1 MIAVETVSALIQ
13 QRELRALRD
22 AFVSSAPVEIAE
34 LFHHLSDEERVVIFR
49 ILPRVL
55 AADIFSELDVDL
67 QRTILSGLGDKQTAR
82 LLYEMAAD
90 DRTALLQEIPAEA
103 TRQLLALL
111 PKEER
116 DVALTLL
123 GYPEGSVG
131 RLMSP
136 DYLTIHEDWKVREVL
151 DHIRAHGQESDSLD
165 TLYVVDA
172 QGVLVDE
179 VTVKSLLLAS
189 LDEEVA
195 SLMNYKFEALSV
207 HSDQEH
213 AVELFK
219 KYDRPTLPVVDAHGV
234 LLGIVTVDDILDV
247 QEEEVTE
254 DIQKLGGS
262 EALEDAYIRT
272 PVATLIRKRASWLIL
287 LFVGEMLTTSAMA
300 TFEGEIQRAVVLA
313 LFVPLIISSGGN
325 SGSQASTLI
334 IRALA
339 VGEIRISDWF
349 QILRRELITGLALGS
364 ILGTVGFLRI
374 VVGAQFSDM
383 YGPHWFLLGLTVL
396 FSLMGVVAL
405 GSLAGSMLPLALKR
419 LKLDPATSSAPFV
432 ATLVDVLGLVLY
444 FTIAALLLSG
454 SMLV

>member
-1 MIAVETVSALIQ
+1 MISVENIKTLIAE
-13 QRELRALRD
+13 RELHTLRD
-22 AFVSSAPVEIAE
+22 TLVDFAPVEIAE
-34 LFHHLSDEERVVIFR
+34 LLQSLSDEERVLIFR
-49 ILPRVL
+49 ILPRDF

-67 QRTILSGLGDKQTAR
+67 QKNILSGLGDKQTAR

-90 DRTALLQEIPAEA
+90 DRTALLEEIPAEA
-103 TRQLLALL
+103 TKQLLALL

-136 DYLTIHEDWKVREVL
+136 DFLTIHEDWKVREVL
-151 DHIRAHGQESDSLD
+151 DHIRAHGRESDSLD

-172 QGVLVDE
+172 KGVLVDE
-179 VTVKSLLLAS
+179 VAIKNLLLAS

-207 HSDQEH
+207 QSDQEQ

-219 KYDRPTLPVVDAHGV
+219 KYDRPTLPVVDSQGV

-247 QEEEVTE
+247 QEEEITE

-262 EALEDAYIRT
+262 EALEDAYIKT
-272 PVATLIRKRASWLIL
+272 PVATLIRKRATWLL
-287 LFVGEMLTTSAMA
+287 VLFVGEMLTASAMA
-300 TFEGEIQRAVVLA
+300 SFEGEIQKAVVLA

-325 SGSQASTLI
+325 SGSQASTLV

-339 VGEIRISDWF
+339 VGEIRTRDWLN
-349 QILRRELITGLALGS
+349 IMRREVITGAALGTL
-364 ILGTVGFLRI
+364 LGFVGLLR
-374 VVGAQFSDM
+374 VVIWSMFSDM
-383 YGPHWFLLGLTVL
+383 YGEHWLLLGITVF
-396 FSLMGVVAL
+396 FSLLGVVTL
-405 GSLAGSMLPLALKR
+405 GSVAGSMLPLALKR
-419 LKLDPATSSAPFV
+419 LNLDPATSSAPFV
-432 ATLVDVLGLVLY
+432 ATLVDVAGLIMY
-444 FTIAALLLSG
+444 FTIAMLLLSG
-454 SMLV
+454 SML

>member
-1 MIAVETVSALIQ
+1 MIAVEGVSALIE
-13 QRELRALRD
+13 QRELHTLRD
-22 AFVSSAPVEIAE
+22 ALVDNAPVEVAE
-34 LFHHLSDEERVVIFR
+34 LFGHLSDEERVLIFR
-49 ILPRVL
+49 ILPREF
-55 AADIFSELDVDL
+55 AAEIFAELDLDL

-90 DRTALLQEIPAEA
+90 DRTALLEEIPAEA
-103 TRQLLALL
+103 ARQLLALL

-123 GYPEGSVG
+123 GYPDGSVG

-151 DHIRAHGQESDSLD
+151 DHIRAHGRESDSLD

-172 QGVLVDE
+172 KGVLVDE
-179 VTVKSLLLAS
+179 VAVKNLLLAS
-189 LDEEVA
+189 LDDEVA
-195 SLMNYKFEALSV
+195 SLMNFKFEALSV
-207 HSDQEH
+207 QSDQEQ

-219 KYDRPTLPVVDAHGV
+219 KYDRPTLPVVDTYGV

-262 EALEDAYIRT
+262 EALEDAYIKT
-272 PVATLIRKRASWLIL
+272 PVATLIRKRASWLIV
-287 LFVGEMLTTSAMA
+287 LFVGEMLTASAMA
-300 TFEGEIQRAVVLA
+300 NFEGEIQKAVVLA

-339 VGEIRISDWF
+339 VGEIRTRDWF
-349 QILRRELITGLALGS
+349 HILRRELVTGWALGS
-364 ILGTVGFLRI
+364 ILGVVGFLRI
-374 VVGAQFSDM
+374 VIGAQFSDM
-383 YGPHWFLLGLTVL
+383 YGPHWFLLAITVL
-396 FSLMGVVAL
+396 FSLMGVVTL

-432 ATLVDVLGLVLY
+432 ATLVDVVGLLLY
-444 FTIAALLLSG
+444 FTIAAALLSG
-454 SMLV
+454 TML

>member
-1 MIAVETVSALIQ
+1 MISEDGVLDLIE
-13 QRELRALRD
+13 RRDLHALRD
-22 AFVSSAPVEIAE
+22 ALVESAPVEIAE
-34 LFHHLSDEERVVIFR
+34 LFGNLTLEACVLIFR
-49 ILPRVL
+49 ILPRDV
-55 AADIFSELDVDL
+55 AADIFAELDVEV
-67 QRTILSGLGDKQTAR
+67 QKTILSGLGDRQTAR

-90 DRTALLQEIPAEA
+90 DRTALLEEIPAEA
-103 TRQLLALL
+103 AKQLLALL

-136 DYLTIHEDWKVREVL
+136 DFLTIQQDWKVREVF

-165 TLYVVDA
+165 TLYVVDG
-172 QGVLVDE
+172 QGTLVDE
-179 VTVKSLLLAS
+179 VAVKNLLLAS

-195 SLMNYKFEALSV
+195 SLMTYKFQALSV
-207 HSDQEH
+207 QSDQES

-219 KYDRPTLPVVDAHGV
+219 RYDRPTLPVVDAFGV

-262 EALEDAYIRT
+262 EALEDAYIKT
-272 PVATLIRKRASWLIL
+272 SVTTLIRKRAGWLIV
-287 LFVGEMLTTSAMA
+287 LFVGEMLTASAMSS
-300 TFEGEIQRAVVLA
+300 FEDEIQKAVVLA

-339 VGEIRISDWF
+339 VGEIKTTDWF
-349 QILRRELITGLALGS
+349 KIMRRELFTGGVLGL
-364 ILGTVGFLRI
+364 ILGVVGFFRI
-374 VVGAQFSDM
+374 LVAAQFTDV
-383 YGPHWFLLGLTVL
+383 YGDHWFLLATTVL
-396 FSLMGVVAL
+396 LSLTAVVTL
-405 GSLAGSMLPLALKR
+405 GSLAGSMLPLALKSLR
-419 LKLDPATSSAPFV
+419 LDPATSSAPFV
-432 ATLVDVLGLVLY
+432 ATLVDVAGLVLY
-444 FTIAALLLSG
+444 FTIAAMLLSG
-454 SMLV
+454 TLL

>member
-1 MIAVETVSALIQ
+1 MIAVETVSTLIE
-13 QRELRALRD
+13 QRELHALRD
-22 AFVSSAPVEIAE
+22 ALIDSAPVEIAE
-34 LFHHLSDEERVVIFR
+34 LFQHLSDEERVLIFR
-49 ILPRVL
+49 ILPRDV
-55 AADIFSELDVDL
+55 AANIFAELDVDL
-67 QRTILSGLGDKQTAR
+67 QRTILNGLGDKQTAR

-90 DRTALLQEIPAEA
+90 DRTALLEEIPAEA
-103 TRQLLALL
+103 ARQLLALL
-111 PKEER
+111 PKEDR

-172 QGVLVDE
+172 KGVLVDE
-179 VTVKSLLLAS
+179 VAVKNLLLAS

-207 HSDQEH
+207 QSDQEQ

-219 KYDRPTLPVVDAHGV
+219 KYDRPTLPVVDVHGV

-262 EALEDAYIRT
+262 EALEDAYIKT
-272 PVATLIRKRASWLIL
+272 PVATLIRKRASWLIV

-339 VGEIRISDWF
+339 VGEIRTRDWF
-349 QILRRELITGLALGS
+349 HILRRELLTGLALGS
-364 ILGTVGFLRI
+364 ILGIVGFLRI
-374 VVGAQFSDM
+374 VIGAQFSDM
-383 YGPHWFLLGLTVL
+383 YGPHWFLLGVTVL
-396 FSLMGVVAL
+396 FSLLGVVAL
-405 GSLAGSMLPLALKR
+405 GSVAGSMLPLALKR

-432 ATLVDVLGLVLY
+432 ATLVDVVGLILY
-444 FTIAALLLSG
+444 FTIAALLLTG
-454 SMLV
+454 SML

>member
-1 MIAVETVSALIQ
+1 MLV
-13 QRELRALRD
+13 D
-22 AFVSSAPVEIAE
+22 SAPVEVAE
-34 LFHHLSDEERVVIFR
+34 LFGQLSDEARVLIFR
-49 ILPRVL
+49 ILPRDF
-55 AADIFSELDVDL
+55 AADIFSELDVDR
-67 QRTILSGLGDKQTAR
+67 QRKILSGLGDKQTAR

-90 DRTALLQEIPAEA
+90 DRTALLEEIPAEA
-103 TRQLLALL
+103 ARQLLALL
-111 PKEER
+111 PKEDR

-123 GYPEGSVG
+123 GYPDGSVG

-172 QGVLVDE
+172 KGVLVDE

-207 HSDQEH
+207 QSDQEQ

-219 KYDRPTLPVVDAHGV
+219 KYDRTTLPVVDAYGV

-262 EALEDAYIRT
+262 EALEDAYIKT

-300 TFEGEIQRAVVLA
+300 SFEGEIQRAVVLA
-313 LFVPLIISSGGN
+313 IFVPLIISSGGN
-325 SGSQASTLI
+325 SGSQASTLV

-339 VGEIRISDWF
+339 VGEITTRDWF
-349 QILRRELITGLALGS
+349 QIMRRELITGWALGS
-364 ILGTVGFLRI
+364 ILGVVGFLRI

-383 YGPHWFLLGLTVL
+383 YGPHWFLLAVTVL
-396 FSLMGVVAL
+396 FSLMGVVTL

-432 ATLVDVLGLVLY
+432 ATLVDVVGLILY
-444 FTIAALLLSG
+444 FSIAALLLSG
-454 SMLV
+454 VMM

>member
-1 MIAVETVSALIQ
+1 MIAVESVAALIE
-13 QRELRALRD
+13 QRELHALRD
-22 AFVSSAPVEIAE
+22 TLVDSAPVEIAE
-34 LFHHLSDEERVVIFR
+34 LFQHLSDEERVLIFR
-49 ILPRVL
+49 ILSREV
-55 AADIFSELDVDL
+55 AADIFAELDVDL
-67 QRTILSGLGDKQTAR
+67 QRTILNGLGDKQTAR

-90 DRTALLQEIPAEA
+90 DRTALLEEIPAEA
-103 TRQLLALL
+103 ARQLLALL

-151 DHIRAHGQESDSLD
+151 DHIRVHGQQSDSLD

-172 QGVLVDE
+172 KGVLVDE
-179 VTVKSLLLAS
+179 VTVKSVLLAS
-189 LDEEVA
+189 LDDEVA

-207 HSDQEH
+207 QSDQEQ

-219 KYDRPTLPVVDAHGV
+219 KYDRPTLPVVDGHGV

-262 EALEDAYIRT
+262 EALEDAYIKT

-300 TFEGEIQRAVVLA
+300 SFEGEIQRAVVLA

-339 VGEIRISDWF
+339 VGEIRTRDWF
-349 QILRRELITGLALGS
+349 HIMRRELVTGGALGT
-364 ILGTVGFLRI
+364 ILGVVGFLRI
-374 VVGAQFSDM
+374 VIGAQFSDM
-383 YGPHWFLLGLTVL
+383 YGPHWFLLGVTVL
-396 FSLMGVVAL
+396 FSLMGVVTL

-419 LKLDPATSSAPFV
+419 LNLDPATSSAPFV
-432 ATLVDVLGLVLY
+432 ATLVDVVGLILY

-454 SMLV
+454 TML

>member
-1 MIAVETVSALIQ
+1 MFTVERVSSLIE
-13 QRELRALRD
+13 QRELHALRD
-22 AFVSSAPVEIAE
+22 ALVDNAPVEVAE
-34 LFHHLSDEERVVIFR
+34 LFQQLSDEERVLIFR
-49 ILPRVL
+49 ILPREF

-90 DRTALLQEIPAEA
+90 DRTALLEEIPAEA
-103 TRQLLALL
+103 ARQLLALL

-123 GYPEGSVG
+123 GYPDGSVG

-151 DHIRAHGQESDSLD
+151 DHIRAHGRESDSLD

-172 QGVLVDE
+172 KGVLVDE
-179 VTVKSLLLAS
+179 VAVKNLLLAS

-207 HSDQEH
+207 QSDQEQ

-219 KYDRPTLPVVDAHGV
+219 KYDRPTLPVVDTHGV

-262 EALEDAYIRT
+262 EALEDAYIKT
-272 PVATLIRKRASWLIL
+272 PVSTLIRKRASWLIV
-287 LFVGEMLTTSAMA
+287 LFVGEMLTASAMA
-300 TFEGEIQRAVVLA
+300 NFEGEIQKAVVLA

-325 SGSQASTLI
+325 SGSQASTLV

-339 VGEIRISDWF
+339 VGEIRTRDWF
-349 QILRRELITGLALGS
+349 QIMRRELITGGALGS
-364 ILGTVGFLRI
+364 ILGIVGFLRI
-374 VVGAQFSDM
+374 AIAAQFSDM
-383 YGPHWFLLGLTVL
+383 YGPHWFLLAITVL
-396 FSLMGVVAL
+396 FSLMGVVTL

-419 LKLDPATSSAPFV
+419 LNLDPATSSAPFV
-432 ATLVDVLGLVLY
+432 ATLVDVVGLLLY
-444 FTIAALLLSG
+444 FTIAAMLLSG
-454 SMLV
+454 SML

>member
-1 MIAVETVSALIQ
+1 MISVETVSHLID
-13 QRELRALRD
+13 QRELHALRD
-22 AFVSSAPVEIAE
+22 ALIDSAPVEIAE
-34 LFHHLSDEERVVIFR
+34 LFQNLSDEHRVLIFR
-49 ILPRVL
+49 ILPRDV
-55 AADIFSELDVDL
+55 AADIFAELDVDL
-67 QRTILSGLGDKQTAR
+67 QKNILSGLGDKQTAR

-90 DRTALLQEIPAEA
+90 DRTALLEEIPAEA
-103 TRQLLALL
+103 ARQLLALL

-136 DYLTIHEDWKVREVL
+136 DYLTIHQDWKVREVL
-151 DHIRAHGQESDSLD
+151 DHIRAHGRESDSLD
-165 TLYVVDA
+165 TLYVIDA
-172 QGVLVDE
+172 KGALVDE
-179 VTVKSLLLAS
+179 VPVKSLLLAS
-189 LDEEVA
+189 PDEEVA
-195 SLMNYKFEALSV
+195 SLMNFKYQALSV
-207 HSDQEH
+207 QSDQEH

-219 KYDRPTLPVVDAHGV
+219 KYDRPTLPVVDAGGV

-247 QEEEVTE
+247 QEEEITE

-272 PVATLIRKRASWLIL
+272 PVSTLIRKRASWLIV
-287 LFVGEMLTTSAMA
+287 LFVGEMFTTSAMA
-300 TFEGEIQRAVVLA
+300 SFEGEIQRAVVLA

-339 VGEIRISDWF
+339 VGEIRTRDWF
-349 QILRRELITGLALGS
+349 KILRRESVAGAALGG
-364 ILGTVGFLRI
+364 ILGLVGFLRI
-374 VVGAQFSDM
+374 VIGAQFSEM
-383 YGPHWFLLGLTVL
+383 YGPHWFLLATTVF
-396 FSLMGVVAL
+396 FSLMGVVAM
-405 GSLAGSMLPLALKR
+405 GSVAGSMLPLILKR

-432 ATLVDVLGLVLY
+432 ATLVDVAGLILY

-454 SMLV
+454 RML

>member
-1 MIAVETVSALIQ
+1 MIAVETVSALIE
-13 QRELRALRD
+13 QRELHALRD
-22 AFVSSAPVEIAE
+22 TLVDSAPVEIAE
-34 LFHHLSDEERVVIFR
+34 LFQSLSDEERVLIFR
-49 ILPRVL
+49 ILPRDV
-55 AADIFSELDVDL
+55 AADIFAELDVDL
-67 QRTILSGLGDKQTAR
+67 QRTILNGLGDKQTAR

-90 DRTALLQEIPAEA
+90 DRTALLEEIPAEA
-103 TRQLLALL
+103 ARQLLTLL
-111 PKEER
+111 PKEDR

-151 DHIRAHGQESDSLD
+151 DHIRAHGRESDSLD

-172 QGVLVDE
+172 KGVLVDE
-179 VTVKSLLLAS
+179 VAVKNLLLAS
-189 LDEEVA
+189 LDDEVA

-207 HSDQEH
+207 QSDQEQ

-262 EALEDAYIRT
+262 EALEDAYIKT
-272 PVATLIRKRASWLIL
+272 PVATLIRKRASWLIV

-300 TFEGEIQRAVVLA
+300 NFEGEIQRAVVLA

-339 VGEIRISDWF
+339 IGEIRTRDWLHIF
-349 QILRRELITGLALGS
+349 RRELLTGWALGT
-364 ILGTVGFLRI
+364 ILGVVGFLRI
-374 VVGAQFSDM
+374 VIGAQFSDM
-383 YGPHWFLLGLTVL
+383 YGPHWFLLGVTVL
-396 FSLMGVVAL
+396 FSLMGVVTL
-405 GSLAGSMLPLALKR
+405 GSVAGSMLPLALKS

-432 ATLVDVLGLVLY
+432 ATLVDVVGLILY
-444 FTIAALLLSG
+444 FTIAALLLTG
-454 SMLV
+454 TML

>member
-1 MIAVETVSALIQ
+1 MFTVERVASLIE
-13 QRELRALRD
+13 QRELHALRD
-22 AFVSSAPVEIAE
+22 ALVDNAPVEVAE
-34 LFHHLSDEERVVIFR
+34 LFQQLSDEERVLIFR
-49 ILPRVL
+49 ILPREF
-55 AADIFSELDVDL
+55 AADIFAELDLDL

-90 DRTALLQEIPAEA
+90 DRTALLEEIPAEA
-103 TRQLLALL
+103 ARQLLALL

-123 GYPEGSVG
+123 GYPDGSVG

-151 DHIRAHGQESDSLD
+151 DHIRAHGRESDSLD

-172 QGVLVDE
+172 KGVLVDE
-179 VTVKSLLLAS
+179 VAVKNLLLAS

-207 HSDQEH
+207 QSDQEQ

-219 KYDRPTLPVVDAHGV
+219 KYDRPTLPVVDTHGV

-262 EALEDAYIRT
+262 EALEDAYIKT
-272 PVATLIRKRASWLIL
+272 PVSTLIRKRASWLIV
-287 LFVGEMLTTSAMA
+287 LFVGEMLTASAMA
-300 TFEGEIQRAVVLA
+300 NFEGEIQKAVVLA

-339 VGEIRISDWF
+339 VGEIRTRDWF
-349 QILRRELITGLALGS
+349 QIMRRELLTGWALGS
-364 ILGTVGFLRI
+364 ILGLVGFLRI
-374 VVGAQFSDM
+374 VIAAQFSDM
-383 YGPHWFLLGLTVL
+383 YGPHWFLLAITVL
-396 FSLMGVVAL
+396 FSLMGVVTL

-419 LKLDPATSSAPFV
+419 LNLDPATSSAPFV
-432 ATLVDVLGLVLY
+432 ATLVDVVGLLLY
-444 FTIAALLLSG
+444 FTIAAMLLSG
-454 SMLV
+454 SML

>member
-1 MIAVETVSALIQ
+1 MITVETVSHLIE
-13 QRELRALRD
+13 QRDLHALRD
-22 AFVSSAPVEIAE
+22 ALVDSAPVEIAE
-34 LFHHLSDEERVVIFR
+34 LFQNLSDAERVLIFR
-49 ILPRVL
+49 ILPREF
-55 AADIFSELDVDL
+55 AAEIFSELDVDL
-67 QRTILSGLGDKQTAR
+67 QKNILSGLGDKQTAR

-90 DRTALLQEIPAEA
+90 DRTALLEEIPAEA
-103 TRQLLALL
+103 ARQLLALL

-136 DYLTIHEDWKVREVL
+136 DFLTVHQDWKVREVL
-151 DHIRAHGQESDSLD
+151 DHIRGHGRESDSLD

-172 QGVLVDE
+172 KGALVDE
-179 VTVKSLLLAS
+179 VTLKTLLLAS
-189 LDEEVA
+189 PDDEVSA
-195 SLMNYKFEALSV
+195 LMNFKFQALSV
-207 HSDQEH
+207 QSDQEQ

-219 KYDRPTLPVVDAHGV
+219 KYNRPTLPVVDAAGI

-247 QEEEVTE
+247 QEEEITE

-262 EALEDAYIRT
+262 EALEEAYIKT
-272 PVATLIRKRASWLIL
+272 PVSTLIRKRASWLII
-287 LFVGEMLTTSAMA
+287 LFVGEMFTTSAMA
-300 TFEGEIQRAVVLA
+300 SFEGEIQRAVILA

-339 VGEIRISDWF
+339 VGEIRTRDWLR
-349 QILRRELITGLALGS
+349 ILQREIVAGASLGA
-364 ILGTVGFLRI
+364 ILGVVGFLRI

-383 YGPHWFLLGLTVL
+383 YGPHYFLLATTVFL
-396 FSLMGVVAL
+396 SLMGVVAM
-405 GSLAGSMLPLALKR
+405 GSVAGSMLPLMLKS

-432 ATLVDVLGLVLY
+432 ATLVDVAGVILY
-444 FTIAALLLSG
+444 FTIAALLLTG
-454 SMLV
+454 TLL